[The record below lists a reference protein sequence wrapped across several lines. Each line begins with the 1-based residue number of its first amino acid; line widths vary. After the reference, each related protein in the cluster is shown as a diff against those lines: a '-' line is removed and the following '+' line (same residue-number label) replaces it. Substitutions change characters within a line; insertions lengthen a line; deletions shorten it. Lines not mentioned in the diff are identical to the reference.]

1 MSNVDIK
8 RAVEHIKSNN
18 TTAYTP
24 IIEVIVNAI
33 QAIEDKKNFNDGEI
47 KVILNRSPQYE
58 TDNSLSPIESIIVK
72 DNGIGFNDEN
82 RKSFDT
88 LFSGYKIE
96 QGGKGFGR
104 FTCLKYFKNLNIDS
118 VYFDCNESKYKRRK
132 FSMGKEYDIITDESI
147 SDAKKDDSGT
157 STHLDSIRKPFK
169 DKQLSTISRNLV
181 EKLLPYFITKDYACP
196 KIILIEE
203 DNSESEILNDYISDS
218 SARIQEIKISE
229 NQFSLI
235 PTQNLFSHENNQ
247 SIYTFEVRV
256 FKIYSPKNKVSKISL
271 VADKREVTETA
282 ISNYISE
289 FSEEFYDKKDDGND
303 NQERNYILKTY
314 VFSKYLDENVSIE
327 RGEFNFKRENDDSF
341 GISQSDIEKQAA
353 ELTKKAVISDIS
365 VRQEKKQKRI
375 ASYIEEE
382 APWHKGLAKNIDTS
396 GCPYNASS
404 EEIETYLQTEKFRQE
419 VKIKNEINILLAEEN
434 AENFKENISEVVE
447 KISDSSKNDLA
458 HYIALRRKVL
468 DIFRK
473 SLKINDSGNYSAE
486 SVLHNIIFPRRKD
499 SQSIDYHEHNLW
511 IIDERLNFTTYIS
524 SDQPIRRGKAPRP
537 DLIVYDRR
545 VAFRGDNESSNPV
558 TIFEFKRPGRD
569 DFANRSSK
577 EKDPI
582 EQIVEYVNDIRAGKF
597 NTPEDR
603 KINVANNTPY
613 YGYVVCDISAK
624 VEKWLED
631 NKDFKPMPDKMGW
644 FGRRDKINLYIEVLS
659 WDKLLKDADMRN
671 RVFFDKLGI

>member
-18 TTAYTP
+18 TSAYTP

-47 KVILNRSPQYE
+47 KVILNRSPQGE
-58 TDNSLSPIESIIVK
+58 IGNSLSPIESIIVK
-72 DNGIGFNDEN
+72 DNGIGFTDEN

-104 FTCLKYFKNLNIDS
+104 FTCLKYFKNLHIDS
-118 VYFDCNESKYKRRK
+118 VYFDFNESKYKKRK

-147 SDAKKDDSGT
+147 SDAKESSSST
-157 STHLDSIRKPFK
+157 TTHLDSIKKSFK

-203 DNSESEILNDYISDS
+203 DNSEHEILNDYISDS

-229 NQFSLI
+229 NKFSLV
-235 PTQNLFSHENNQ
+235 PRQNLFSQETHQ
-247 SIYTFEVRV
+247 SIYDFEVRV

-289 FSEEFYDKKDDGND
+289 FTEEFYDKKDDGND
-303 NQERNYILKTY
+303 NLERNYILKTY

-327 RGEFNFKRENDDSF
+327 RGEFNFKKENDDSF
-341 GISQSDIEKQAA
+341 GISQIDIEKQAA
-353 ELTKKAVISDIS
+353 EITKKAVISDIS
-365 VRQEKKQKRI
+365 VRQEKKQIRI
-375 ASYIEEE
+375 ATYIEEE
-382 APWHKGLAKNIDTS
+382 APWHKGLAKNIDTYD
-396 GCPYNASS
+396 CPYNASN
-404 EEIETYLQTEKFRQE
+404 EEIETYLQKEKFRQE
-419 VKIKNEINILLAEEN
+419 VNIKNEINTLLAEEN
-434 AENFKENISEVVE
+434 TASFSKNISEIVE

-458 HYIALRRKVL
+458 HYIALRRQVL

-473 SLKINDSGNYSAE
+473 SLEINDSGNYSAE
-486 SVLHNIIFPRRKD
+486 SVLHDIIFPRKRD
-499 SQSIDYHEHNLW
+499 SSSIDYHDHNLW
-511 IIDERLNFTTYIS
+511 IIDERLNYTTYIS
-524 SDQPIRRGKAPRP
+524 SELPLNGGTTERP
-537 DLIVYDRR
+537 DLIVYDRP

-558 TIFEFKRPGRD
+558 TIFEFKKPDRD
-569 DFANRSSK
+569 DFVNPSSN
-577 EKDPI
+577 EDPI
-582 EQIVEYVNDIRAGKF
+582 KQIIRYVNNIREGKF
-597 NTPEDR
+597 KTPKGQ
-603 KINVANNTPY
+603 KINVAANTPF
-613 YGYVVCDISAK
+613 YGYVVCSLTPK
-624 VEKWLED
+624 VEKWL
-631 NKDFKPMPDKMGW
+631 KDDQDYKVMPDGMGW
-644 FGRRDKINLYIEVLS
+644 FGWRTNINLYIEVMS
-659 WDKLLKDADMRN
+659 WEKLLKDADMRN
-671 RVFFDKLGI
+671 RAFFHKLGI